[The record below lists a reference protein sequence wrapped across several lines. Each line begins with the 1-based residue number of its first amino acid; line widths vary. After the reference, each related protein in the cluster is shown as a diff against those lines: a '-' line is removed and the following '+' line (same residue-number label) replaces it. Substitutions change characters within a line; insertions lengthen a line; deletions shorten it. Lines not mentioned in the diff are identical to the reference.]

1 MSYLANNYNALEFT
15 LKRFT
20 MIKIDKLSHSIGKQ
34 QILHDINLSLPPA
47 QVVALIGPNGAGK
60 STLFSVMARLQ
71 PLQTGE
77 VSFAVG
83 NEARDIV
90 KTDAR
95 TLSTTVAML
104 SQENHVQGRLRVH
117 ELLMFG
123 RYPYHQG
130 RPSANDQQ
138 KVDEII
144 KRFELEDL
152 ANRFLSTLS
161 GGQRQRVLIA
171 MIVCQDTP
179 YLLLDEP
186 LNNLD
191 MYHAGRLMREL
202 RHLSYAE
209 QKTVV
214 IVLHDINQAAQFADT
229 VVTMR
234 EGQVIDVGSPTE
246 VLTKETMKD
255 LYDVDVTVL
264 THQGRPVIVDTV

>member
-1 MSYLANNYNALEFT
+1 
-15 LKRFT
+15 
-20 MIKIDKLSHSIGKQ
+20 MIKLDSISHHIGKQ
-34 QILHDINLSLPPA
+34 QILHDISLSLPSA
-47 QVVALIGPNGAGK
+47 QVIALIGPNGAGK

-71 PLQTGE
+71 PLQSGKVMFGE
-77 VSFAVG
+77 H
-83 NEARDIV
+83 DIV
-90 KTDAR
+90 SCPAR
-95 TLSTTVAML
+95 TLAKTVAML
-104 SQENHVQGRLRVH
+104 GQDNQVQGRLRVH

-130 RPSANDQQ
+130 QPSAQDQQ
-138 KVDEII
+138 KVQEVIA
-144 KRFELEDL
+144 RFELEPL
-152 ANRFLSTLS
+152 AERFLSTLS

-202 RHLSYAE
+202 RELSCSQ

-229 VVTMR
+229 VVMMKT
-234 EGQVIDVGSPTE
+234 GQVMAVGQPVDVI
-246 VLTKETMKD
+246 TKDTMKD
-255 LYDVDVTVL
+255 LYNVDVTVL
-264 THQGRPVIVDTV
+264 NHQGRPVIVDTLL

>member
-1 MSYLANNYNALEFT
+1 
-15 LKRFT
+15 
-20 MIKIDKLSHSIGKQ
+20 MIKLNNISHHIGKQ
-34 QILHDINLSLPPA
+34 QILHDITLSLPTA
-47 QVVALIGPNGAGK
+47 QVIALIGPNGAGK

-71 PLQTGE
+71 PLQSGQ
-77 VSFAVG
+77 VSFAVD
-83 NEARDIV
+83 NEERDIV
-90 KTDAR
+90 SCQAR
-95 TLSTTVAML
+95 TLAKTVAML
-104 SQENHVQGRLRVH
+104 GQDNHVQGRLRVH

-130 RPSANDQQ
+130 QPTADDQQ
-138 KVDEII
+138 KVQEILE
-144 KRFELEDL
+144 RFELEPL
-152 ANRFLSTLS
+152 AERFLSTLS

-202 RHLSYAE
+202 RQLSHNQ

-229 VVTMR
+229 VVTMKA
-234 EGQVIDVGSPTE
+234 GKVTAVGCPADVI
-246 VLTKETMKD
+246 TKETMKD
-255 LYDVDVTVL
+255 LYNVDVTVL
-264 THQGRPVIVDTV
+264 SHQGRPVIVDTV

>member
-1 MSYLANNYNALEFT
+1 
-15 LKRFT
+15 
-20 MIKIDKLSHSIGKQ
+20 MIKLNNISHHIGKQ
-34 QILHDINLSLPPA
+34 KILHDITLSLPTA
-47 QVVALIGPNGAGK
+47 QVIALIGPNGAGK

-71 PLQTGE
+71 PLQSGQ
-77 VSFAVG
+77 VSFSVD
-83 NEARDIV
+83 NEERDIV
-90 KTDAR
+90 SCQAR
-95 TLSTTVAML
+95 TLAKTVAML
-104 SQENHVQGRLRVH
+104 GQDNHVQGRLRVH

-130 RPSANDQQ
+130 QPTADDQQ
-138 KVDEII
+138 KVQEILE
-144 KRFELEDL
+144 RFELEPL
-152 ANRFLSTLS
+152 AERFLSTLS

-202 RHLSYAE
+202 RQLSHNQ

-229 VVTMR
+229 VVTMKAG
-234 EGQVIDVGSPTE
+234 EVTAIGCPADVI
-246 VLTKETMKD
+246 TKETMKD
-255 LYDVDVTVL
+255 LYNVDVTVL
-264 THQGRPVIVDTV
+264 SHQGRPVIVDTV

>member
-1 MSYLANNYNALEFT
+1 
-15 LKRFT
+15 
-20 MIKIDKLSHSIGKQ
+20 MIKLNNISHHIGKQ
-34 QILHDINLSLPPA
+34 QILHDITLSLPTA
-47 QVVALIGPNGAGK
+47 QVIALIGPNGAGK

-71 PLQTGE
+71 PLQSGQ
-77 VSFAVG
+77 VSFAVD
-83 NEARDIV
+83 NEERDIV
-90 KTDAR
+90 SCQAR
-95 TLSTTVAML
+95 TLAKTVAML
-104 SQENHVQGRLRVH
+104 GQDNHVQGRLRVH

-130 RPSANDQQ
+130 QPTVGDQQ
-138 KVDEII
+138 KVQEILE
-144 KRFELEDL
+144 RFELEPL
-152 ANRFLSTLS
+152 AERFLSTLS

-202 RHLSYAE
+202 RTLSHSQ

-229 VVTMR
+229 VVTMKAGEVMAVGR
-234 EGQVIDVGSPTE
+234 PADVITQ
-246 VLTKETMKD
+246 ETMKD
-255 LYDVDVTVL
+255 LYNVDVTVL
-264 THQGRPVIVDTV
+264 NHQGRPVIVDTV

>member
-1 MSYLANNYNALEFT
+1 
-15 LKRFT
+15 
-20 MIKIDKLSHSIGKQ
+20 MIKITGVSHYIGKQ
-34 QILHDINLSLPPA
+34 KILHDIELSLPSS
-47 QVVALIGPNGAGK
+47 QVIALIGPNGAGK

-71 PLQTGE
+71 PLQSGQ
-77 VSFAVG
+77 VSFTVA
-83 NEARDIV
+83 NEEQDIIQC
-90 KTDAR
+90 DAR
-95 TLSTTVAML
+95 TLSKTVAML
-104 SQENHVQGRLRVH
+104 SQDNQVQGRLRVH

-130 RPSANDQQ
+130 QPTAKDQQ

-144 KRFELEDL
+144 ERFELRPL
-152 ANRFLSTLS
+152 ADRFLSALS

-191 MYHAGRLMREL
+191 MYHSGRLMREL
-202 RHLSYAE
+202 RELSHSQ

-229 VVTMR
+229 VVTMKD
-234 EGQVIDVGSPTE
+234 GQVQAIGHPVE
-246 VLTKETMKD
+246 VITRQTMKD
-255 LYDVDVTVL
+255 LYNVDVTVL
-264 THQGRPVIVDTV
+264 NHQGRPVIIDTV

>member
-1 MSYLANNYNALEFT
+1 
-15 LKRFT
+15 
-20 MIKIDKLSHSIGKQ
+20 MIKITGISHHIGKQ
-34 QILHDINLSLPPA
+34 QILHDITLTLPSA
-47 QVVALIGPNGAGK
+47 QIIALIGPNGAGK

-71 PLQTGE
+71 PLQSGQ
-77 VSFAVG
+77 VSFDVN
-83 NEARDIV
+83 NEERGIV
-90 KTDAR
+90 SCDAR
-95 TLSTTVAML
+95 TLSKTVAML
-104 SQENHVQGRLRVH
+104 GQDNQVQGRLRVH

-130 RPSANDQQ
+130 QPTANDQQ
-138 KVDEII
+138 KAQEII
-144 KRFELEDL
+144 ERYELQPL
-152 ANRFLSTLS
+152 AERFLSTLS

-202 RHLSYAE
+202 RELSHTE

-229 VVTMR
+229 VVTMKNGR
-234 EGQVIDVGSPTE
+234 VLATGAPVD
-246 VLTKETMKD
+246 VLTQETMKD
-255 LYDVDVTVL
+255 LYNVDVTVL
-264 THQGRPVIVDTV
+264 NHQGRPVIVDTV

>member
-1 MSYLANNYNALEFT
+1 
-15 LKRFT
+15 
-20 MIKIDKLSHSIGKQ
+20 MIKLNNISHYIGKQ
-34 QILHDINLSLPPA
+34 QILHDITLSLPTA
-47 QVVALIGPNGAGK
+47 QVIALIGPNGAGK

-71 PLQTGE
+71 PLQSGQ
-77 VSFAVG
+77 VSFAVD
-83 NEARDIV
+83 NEERDIV
-90 KTDAR
+90 SCQAR
-95 TLSTTVAML
+95 TLAKTVAML
-104 SQENHVQGRLRVH
+104 GQDNHVQGRLRVH

-130 RPSANDQQ
+130 QPTADDQQ
-138 KVDEII
+138 KVQEILE
-144 KRFELEDL
+144 RFELEPL
-152 ANRFLSTLS
+152 AERFLSTLS

-202 RHLSYAE
+202 RQLSHNQ

-229 VVTMR
+229 VVTMKAG
-234 EGQVIDVGSPTE
+234 EVTAIGCPADVI
-246 VLTKETMKD
+246 TKETMKD
-255 LYDVDVTVL
+255 LYNVDVTVL
-264 THQGRPVIVDTV
+264 SHQGRPVIVDTV

>member
-1 MSYLANNYNALEFT
+1 
-15 LKRFT
+15 
-20 MIKIDKLSHSIGKQ
+20 MIKLNNISHHIGKQ
-34 QILHDINLSLPPA
+34 QILHDITLSLPTA
-47 QVVALIGPNGAGK
+47 QVIALIGPNGAGK

-71 PLQTGE
+71 PLQSGQ
-77 VSFAVG
+77 VSFAVD
-83 NEARDIV
+83 NEERNIV
-90 KTDAR
+90 SCQAR
-95 TLSTTVAML
+95 TLAKTVAML
-104 SQENHVQGRLRVH
+104 GQDNHVQGRLRVH

-130 RPSANDQQ
+130 QPTADDQQ
-138 KVDEII
+138 KVQEILE
-144 KRFELEDL
+144 RFELEPL
-152 ANRFLSTLS
+152 AERFLSTLS

-202 RHLSYAE
+202 RQLSHNQ

-229 VVTMR
+229 VVTMKAG
-234 EGQVIDVGSPTE
+234 EVTAVGCPADVITQ
-246 VLTKETMKD
+246 ETMKD
-255 LYDVDVTVL
+255 LYNVDVTVL
-264 THQGRPVIVDTV
+264 SHQGRPVIVDTV

>member
-1 MSYLANNYNALEFT
+1 
-15 LKRFT
+15 
-20 MIKIDKLSHSIGKQ
+20 MIKINNVSHHIGKQ
-34 QILHDINLSLPPA
+34 QILHDITLSLPPS
-47 QVVALIGPNGAGK
+47 QVIALIGPNGAGK

-71 PLQTGE
+71 PLQSGQ
-77 VSFAVG
+77 VSFVIG
-83 NEARDIV
+83 NEERDIV
-90 KTDAR
+90 NCHAR
-95 TLSTTVAML
+95 TLSKTVAML
-104 SQENHVQGRLRVH
+104 GQDNQVQGRLRVH

-130 RPSANDQQ
+130 QPTADDQQ
-138 KVDEII
+138 KVQEII
-144 KRFELEDL
+144 ERFELEPL
-152 ANRFLSTLS
+152 AERFLSTLS

-202 RHLSYAE
+202 RELSHTE

-229 VVTMR
+229 VVTMK
-234 EGQVIDVGSPTE
+234 EGRVLATGAPVD
-246 VLTKETMKD
+246 VLTHATMKE
-255 LYDVDVTVL
+255 LYNVDVTVL
-264 THQGRPVIVDTV
+264 THEGRPVIVDTV

>member
-1 MSYLANNYNALEFT
+1 
-15 LKRFT
+15 
-20 MIKIDKLSHSIGKQ
+20 MIKLNNISHHIGKQ
-34 QILHDINLSLPPA
+34 QILHDITLSLPTA
-47 QVVALIGPNGAGK
+47 QVIALIGPNGAGK

-71 PLQTGE
+71 PLQSGQ
-77 VSFAVG
+77 VSFAVD
-83 NEARDIV
+83 NEERDIV
-90 KTDAR
+90 SCQAR
-95 TLSTTVAML
+95 TLAKTVAML
-104 SQENHVQGRLRVH
+104 GQDNHVQGRLRVH

-130 RPSANDQQ
+130 QPTADDQQ
-138 KVDEII
+138 KVQEILE
-144 KRFELEDL
+144 RFELEPL
-152 ANRFLSTLS
+152 AERFLSTLS

-202 RHLSYAE
+202 RQLSHNQ

-229 VVTMR
+229 VVTMKAGEVMAVGR
-234 EGQVIDVGSPTE
+234 PADVI
-246 VLTKETMKD
+246 TKETMKD
-255 LYDVDVTVL
+255 LYNVDVTVL
-264 THQGRPVIVDTV
+264 NHQGRPVIVDTV

>member
-1 MSYLANNYNALEFT
+1 
-15 LKRFT
+15 
-20 MIKIDKLSHSIGKQ
+20 MIKLNNISHHIGKQ
-34 QILHDINLSLPPA
+34 KILHDITLSLPTA
-47 QVVALIGPNGAGK
+47 QVIALIGPNGAGK

-71 PLQTGE
+71 PLQSGQ
-77 VSFAVG
+77 VSFAVD
-83 NEARDIV
+83 NEERDIV
-90 KTDAR
+90 SCQAR
-95 TLSTTVAML
+95 TLAKTVAML
-104 SQENHVQGRLRVH
+104 GQDNHVQGRLRVH

-130 RPSANDQQ
+130 QPTADDQQ
-138 KVDEII
+138 KVQEILE
-144 KRFELEDL
+144 RFELEPL
-152 ANRFLSTLS
+152 AERFLSTLS

-202 RHLSYAE
+202 RQLSHNQ

-229 VVTMR
+229 VVTMKAG
-234 EGQVIDVGSPTE
+234 EVTAVGCPADVI
-246 VLTKETMKD
+246 TKETMKD
-255 LYDVDVTVL
+255 LYNVDVTVL
-264 THQGRPVIVDTV
+264 SHQGRPVIVDTV

>member
-1 MSYLANNYNALEFT
+1 
-15 LKRFT
+15 
-20 MIKIDKLSHSIGKQ
+20 MIKLNNISHYIGKQ
-34 QILHDINLSLPPA
+34 QILHDITLSLPTA
-47 QVVALIGPNGAGK
+47 QVIALIGPNGAGK

-71 PLQTGE
+71 PLQSGQ
-77 VSFAVG
+77 VSFAVD
-83 NEARDIV
+83 NEERDIV
-90 KTDAR
+90 SCQAR
-95 TLSTTVAML
+95 TLAKTVAML
-104 SQENHVQGRLRVH
+104 GQDNHVQGRLRVH

-130 RPSANDQQ
+130 QPTADDQQ
-138 KVDEII
+138 KVQEILE
-144 KRFELEDL
+144 RFELEPL
-152 ANRFLSTLS
+152 AERFLSTLS

-202 RHLSYAE
+202 RTLSHSQ

-229 VVTMR
+229 VVTMKAGEVMAVGR
-234 EGQVIDVGSPTE
+234 PADVITQ
-246 VLTKETMKD
+246 ETMKD
-255 LYDVDVTVL
+255 LYNVDVTVL
-264 THQGRPVIVDTV
+264 NHQGRPVIVDTV

>member
-1 MSYLANNYNALEFT
+1 
-15 LKRFT
+15 
-20 MIKIDKLSHSIGKQ
+20 MIKITGISHHIGKQ
-34 QILHDINLSLPPA
+34 QILHDINLALPPS
-47 QVVALIGPNGAGK
+47 QVIALIGPNGAGK

-71 PLQTGE
+71 PLQSGQ
-77 VSFAVG
+77 VSFAVN
-83 NEARDIV
+83 NEERDIV
-90 KTDAR
+90 RCDAR
-95 TLSTTVAML
+95 TLSKTVAML
-104 SQENHVQGRLRVH
+104 GQDNHVQGRLRVH

-130 RPSANDQQ
+130 QPTANDQQ

-144 KRFELEDL
+144 ERFELQPL
-152 ANRFLSTLS
+152 AERFLSTLS

-202 RHLSYAE
+202 RELSHSQ

-229 VVTMR
+229 VVTMKDGR
-234 EGQVIDVGSPTE
+234 VLATGAPVE
-246 VLTKETMKD
+246 VLTQETMKD
-255 LYDVDVTVL
+255 LYNVDVTVL
-264 THQGRPVIVDTV
+264 NHQGRPVIVDTV

>member
-1 MSYLANNYNALEFT
+1 
-15 LKRFT
+15 
-20 MIKIDKLSHSIGKQ
+20 MIKITGISHHIGKQ
-34 QILHDINLSLPPA
+34 QILHDINLSLPPS
-47 QVVALIGPNGAGK
+47 QVIALIGPNGAGK

-71 PLQTGE
+71 PLQTGQ
-77 VSFAVG
+77 VSFAVN
-83 NEARDIV
+83 NEERDIV
-90 KTDAR
+90 RCDAR
-95 TLSTTVAML
+95 TLSKTVAML
-104 SQENHVQGRLRVH
+104 GQDNHVQGRLRVH

-130 RPSANDQQ
+130 QPTANDQQ

-144 KRFELEDL
+144 ERFELQPL
-152 ANRFLSTLS
+152 AERFLSTLS

-202 RHLSYAE
+202 RELSHSQ

-229 VVTMR
+229 VVTMKDGR
-234 EGQVIDVGSPTE
+234 VLAIGAPVE
-246 VLTKETMKD
+246 VLTQETMKE
-255 LYDVDVTVL
+255 LYNVDVTVL
-264 THQGRPVIVDTV
+264 NHQGRPVIVDTV

>member
-1 MSYLANNYNALEFT
+1 
-15 LKRFT
+15 
-20 MIKIDKLSHSIGKQ
+20 MIKINNISHHIGKQ
-34 QILHDINLSLPPA
+34 QILHDINLSLPPS
-47 QVVALIGPNGAGK
+47 QVIALIGPNGAGK

-71 PLQTGE
+71 PLQSGQ
-77 VSFAVG
+77 VSFVVG
-83 NEARDIV
+83 NEERDIGNCS
-90 KTDAR
+90 AR
-95 TLSTTVAML
+95 TLSKTVAML
-104 SQENHVQGRLRVH
+104 GQDNQVQGRLRVH

-130 RPSANDQQ
+130 QPTADDRQ
-138 KVDEII
+138 KVQAII
-144 KRFELEDL
+144 ERFELEPL
-152 ANRFLSTLS
+152 AERFLSTLS

-202 RHLSYAE
+202 RALSHNE

-229 VVTMR
+229 VVTMQ
-234 EGQVIDVGSPTE
+234 EGRVLATGAPVD
-246 VLTKETMKD
+246 VLTHETMKE
-255 LYDVDVTVL
+255 LYQVDVTVL
-264 THQGRPVIVDTV
+264 NHQGRPVIVDTV

>member
-1 MSYLANNYNALEFT
+1 
-15 LKRFT
+15 
-20 MIKIDKLSHSIGKQ
+20 MIKLDNISHHIGKQ
-34 QILHDINLSLPPA
+34 QILHDISLSLPSA
-47 QVVALIGPNGAGK
+47 QVIALIGPNGAGK

-71 PLQTGE
+71 PLQSGKVMFGE
-77 VSFAVG
+77 H
-83 NEARDIV
+83 DIV
-90 KTDAR
+90 SCPAR
-95 TLSTTVAML
+95 TLAKTVAML
-104 SQENHVQGRLRVH
+104 GQDNQVQGRLRVH

-130 RPSANDQQ
+130 QPSAQDEQ
-138 KVDEII
+138 KVQEVIA
-144 KRFELEDL
+144 RFELEHL
-152 ANRFLSTLS
+152 AERFLSTLS

-202 RHLSYAE
+202 RELSCSQ

-229 VVTMR
+229 VVMMKT
-234 EGQVIDVGSPTE
+234 GQVMAVGQPVDVI
-246 VLTKETMKD
+246 TKDTMKD
-255 LYDVDVTVL
+255 LYNVDVTVL
-264 THQGRPVIVDTV
+264 NHQGRPVIVDTLLQL

>member
-1 MSYLANNYNALEFT
+1 
-15 LKRFT
+15 
-20 MIKIDKLSHSIGKQ
+20 MIKLNNISHYIGKQ
-34 QILHDINLSLPPA
+34 QILHDITLSLPTA
-47 QVVALIGPNGAGK
+47 QVIALIGPNGAGK

-71 PLQTGE
+71 PLQSGQ
-77 VSFAVG
+77 VSFSVN
-83 NEARDIV
+83 NEERDIV
-90 KTDAR
+90 SCQAR
-95 TLSTTVAML
+95 TLAKTVAML
-104 SQENHVQGRLRVH
+104 GQDNHVQGRLRVH

-130 RPSANDQQ
+130 QPTVDDQQ
-138 KVDEII
+138 KVQEILE
-144 KRFELEDL
+144 RFELEPL
-152 ANRFLSTLS
+152 AERFLSTLS

-202 RHLSYAE
+202 RQLSHNQ

-229 VVTMR
+229 VVTMKAGEVTAVGR
-234 EGQVIDVGSPTE
+234 PADVITQ
-246 VLTKETMKD
+246 ETMKD
-255 LYDVDVTVL
+255 LYNVDVTVL
-264 THQGRPVIVDTV
+264 NHQGRPVIVDTV

>member
-1 MSYLANNYNALEFT
+1 
-15 LKRFT
+15 
-20 MIKIDKLSHSIGKQ
+20 MIKLNNISHHIGKQ
-34 QILHDINLSLPPA
+34 KILHDITLSLPTA
-47 QVVALIGPNGAGK
+47 QVIALIGPNGAGK

-71 PLQTGE
+71 PLQSGQ
-77 VSFAVG
+77 VSFAVD
-83 NEARDIV
+83 NEERDIV
-90 KTDAR
+90 SCQAR
-95 TLSTTVAML
+95 TLAKTVAML
-104 SQENHVQGRLRVH
+104 GQDNHVQGRLRVH

-130 RPSANDQQ
+130 QPTADDQQ
-138 KVDEII
+138 KVQEILE
-144 KRFELEDL
+144 RFELEPL
-152 ANRFLSTLS
+152 AERFLSTLS

-202 RHLSYAE
+202 RELSHSQ

-229 VVTMR
+229 VVTMKA
-234 EGQVIDVGSPTE
+234 GKVMAVGKPADVITQ
-246 VLTKETMKD
+246 ETMKD
-255 LYDVDVTVL
+255 LYNVDVTVL
-264 THQGRPVIVDTV
+264 NHQGRPVIIDTV

>member
-1 MSYLANNYNALEFT
+1 
-15 LKRFT
+15 
-20 MIKIDKLSHSIGKQ
+20 MIKLDNISHHIGKQ
-34 QILHDINLSLPPA
+34 QILHDITLSLPPS
-47 QVVALIGPNGAGK
+47 QVIALIGPNGAGK

-71 PLQTGE
+71 PLQSGQ
-77 VSFAVG
+77 VSFAVDS
-83 NEARDIV
+83 EERDIV
-90 KTDAR
+90 SCHAR
-95 TLSTTVAML
+95 TLSKTVAML
-104 SQENHVQGRLRVH
+104 GQDNQVQGRLRVH

-130 RPSANDQQ
+130 QPTANDEQ
-138 KVDEII
+138 KVQDII
-144 KRFELEDL
+144 ERFELELL
-152 ANRFLSTLS
+152 AERFLSTLS

-202 RHLSYAE
+202 RELSHSQ

-229 VVTMR
+229 VVTMKA
-234 EGQVIDVGSPTE
+234 GQVMAVGKPADVITQ
-246 VLTKETMKD
+246 ETMKD
-255 LYDVDVTVL
+255 LYNVDVTVL
-264 THQGRPVIVDTV
+264 NHQGRPVIIDTV

>member
-1 MSYLANNYNALEFT
+1 
-15 LKRFT
+15 
-20 MIKIDKLSHSIGKQ
+20 MIKLNNISHHIGKQ
-34 QILHDINLSLPPA
+34 QILHDITLSLPTA
-47 QVVALIGPNGAGK
+47 QVIALIGPNGAGK

-71 PLQTGE
+71 PLQSGQ
-77 VSFAVG
+77 VSFAVD
-83 NEARDIV
+83 NEERDIV
-90 KTDAR
+90 SCQAR
-95 TLSTTVAML
+95 TLAKTVAML
-104 SQENHVQGRLRVH
+104 GQDNHVQGRLRVH

-130 RPSANDQQ
+130 QPTADDQQ
-138 KVDEII
+138 KVQEILE
-144 KRFELEDL
+144 RFELEPL
-152 ANRFLSTLS
+152 AERFLSTLS

-202 RHLSYAE
+202 RQHSHNQ

-229 VVTMR
+229 VVTMKAGEVTAVGR
-234 EGQVIDVGSPTE
+234 PADVI
-246 VLTKETMKD
+246 TKETMKD
-255 LYDVDVTVL
+255 LYNVDVTVL
-264 THQGRPVIVDTV
+264 NHQGRPVIVDTV

>member
-1 MSYLANNYNALEFT
+1 
-15 LKRFT
+15 
-20 MIKIDKLSHSIGKQ
+20 MIKLNNISHHIGKQ
-34 QILHDINLSLPPA
+34 QILHDITLSLPTA
-47 QVVALIGPNGAGK
+47 QVIALIGPNGAGK

-71 PLQTGE
+71 PLQAGQ
-77 VSFAVG
+77 VSFAVD
-83 NEARDIV
+83 NEERDIV
-90 KTDAR
+90 SCQAR
-95 TLSTTVAML
+95 TLAKTVAML
-104 SQENHVQGRLRVH
+104 GQDNHVQGRLRVH

-130 RPSANDQQ
+130 QPTVDDQQ
-138 KVDEII
+138 KVQEILE
-144 KRFELEDL
+144 RFELEPL
-152 ANRFLSTLS
+152 AERFLSTLS

-202 RHLSYAE
+202 RQLSHNQ

-229 VVTMR
+229 VVTMKA
-234 EGQVIDVGSPTE
+234 GQVTAVGRPADVITQ
-246 VLTKETMKD
+246 ETMKD
-255 LYDVDVTVL
+255 LYNVDVTVL
-264 THQGRPVIVDTV
+264 NHQGRPVIVDTI

>member
-1 MSYLANNYNALEFT
+1 MIT
-15 LKRFT
+15 LKN
-20 MIKIDKLSHSIGKQ
+20 ISHHIGKQ
-34 QILHDINLSLPPA
+34 QILHDITLSLPPA
-47 QVVALIGPNGAGK
+47 QVIALIGPNGAGK

-71 PLQTGE
+71 PLQSGQ
-77 VSFAVG
+77 VSFAVD
-83 NEARDIV
+83 NEERNIV
-90 KTDAR
+90 SCQAR
-95 TLSTTVAML
+95 TLAKTVAML
-104 SQENHVQGRLRVH
+104 GQDNQVQGRLRVH

-130 RPSANDQQ
+130 QPTADDQQ
-138 KVDEII
+138 KVQEILE
-144 KRFELEDL
+144 RFELEPL
-152 ANRFLSTLS
+152 AERFLSTLS

-202 RHLSYAE
+202 RELSHTQ

-229 VVTMR
+229 VVTMK
-234 EGQVIDVGSPTE
+234 EGQVTAVGRPADVI
-246 VLTKETMKD
+246 TKETMKD
-255 LYDVDVTVL
+255 LYNVDVTVL
-264 THQGRPVIVDTV
+264 SHQGRPVIVDAV